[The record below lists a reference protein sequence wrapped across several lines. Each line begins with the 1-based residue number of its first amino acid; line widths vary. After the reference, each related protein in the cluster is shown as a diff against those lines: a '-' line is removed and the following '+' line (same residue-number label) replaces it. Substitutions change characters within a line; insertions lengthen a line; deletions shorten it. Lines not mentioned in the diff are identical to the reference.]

1 MLDAPVA
8 SAEAVWSA
16 PQEPAQTMTLADAMV
31 FLRQQFWLIAG
42 AAAVMLA
49 LAIVYVLLTPAT
61 YVGRAELLIEP
72 GKQPALWQDNGVVD
86 LTIDNAQVESQV
98 EVLLSERI
106 ANDVIDKL
114 GLINDPEFRTS
125 GSDYERR
132 RAALGHFENSLSAR
146 RIGQSYVIEVS
157 FRSRDPEKAAQITNA
172 VTDAYLRDQQQAKQD
187 VANQASQW
195 MEAQIAELGVEL
207 NAAAAAAQE
216 FRVSHGITD
225 TSGNNGQ
232 PQLIDKLTALE
243 AKAEAYRK
251 VYEGLLERFTQ
262 DKQQASYPV
271 SNARVITSASRPLA
285 KTYPKTK
292 LILLLAI
299 LIGLVIG
306 IAVASARVI
315 LDGSV
320 RGAKQVR
327 QALGLAVLGLLPK
340 QRPEQAAEGLTPD
353 RVEVI
358 DAPLSPF
365 SEAMRNVKLSVERA
379 CGSQS
384 GCCLGILSLEPEE
397 ATSTVAVNLAA
408 LFAASRA
415 RTVLVDADFRER
427 RLTRRLI
434 PQPRIGL
441 AEALRDGDMADTLLV
456 DPKTNAHILP
466 IGSRSPVANPADLL
480 DSPALPALL
489 AKLKERFAT
498 VLVAPPPLQSASD
511 ARAVAPLLDGC
522 ILVATHGRT
531 SLRALED
538 AVELLRADNVS
549 LFGVVLTDVS
559 KDIPPLFGVHFAQ
572 LRDFDYADFVQ
583 RLARSIHERRRGAA
597 E

>member
-1 MLDAPVA
+1 MLDTPVT
-8 SAEAVWSA
+8 SAETNWAA
-16 PQEPAQTMTLADAMV
+16 PQQPAQTITLADAMV
-31 FLRQQFWLIAG
+31 FLRQQLWLIAG
-42 AAAVMLA
+42 VVAVMLA
-49 LAIVYVLLTPAT
+49 LAIFYVLLTPAT

-72 GKQPALWQDNGVVD
+72 GKQRAFWQDNGVVD

-114 GLINDPEFRTS
+114 GLINDPEFRS
-125 GSDYERR
+125 PGSDYERR

-146 RIGQSYVIEVS
+146 RVGQSYVIEVS
-157 FRSRDPEKAAQITNA
+157 FRSRDPEKAAQITSA

-195 MEAQIAELGVEL
+195 MEAQIAQLSVQL
-207 NAAAAAAQE
+207 NDAAAAVQE
-216 FRVSHGITD
+216 FRVSHGITE
-225 TSGNNGQ
+225 TGNNSGQ
-232 PQLIDKLTALE
+232 PQLIDKLTGLE

-306 IAVASARVI
+306 IAAASARVM

-320 RGAKQVR
+320 RSAKQLR
-327 QALGLAVLGLLPK
+327 QILGLAVLGSLPK
-340 QRPEQAAEGLTPD
+340 QRAEQAAEGLTPD
-353 RVEVI
+353 RVEVV

-365 SEAMRNVKLSVERA
+365 SQAMRNVKLSVERA
-379 CGSQS
+379 CGGQS
-384 GCCLGILSLEPEE
+384 GCSLGILSLEPEE
-397 ATSTVAVNLAA
+397 AATAVAVNLAA

-415 RTVLVDADFRER
+415 RTALVDADFRER
-427 RLTRRLI
+427 RLTRRLM

-441 AEALRDGDMADTLLV
+441 AEALRDGDIADTLLA
-456 DPKTNAHILP
+456 DPKTNMHILP

-480 DSPALPALL
+480 DSPAWPALL
-489 AKLKERFAT
+489 LKLKDQFEAI
-498 VLVAPPPLQSASD
+498 VIAPPPLRSTSD

-538 AVELLRADNVS
+538 AVELLRADNVR
-549 LFGVVLTDVS
+549 LLGVVLTDVS
-559 KDIPPLFGVHFAQ
+559 EDIPPLFGVHFNR
-572 LRDFDYADFVQ
+572 LRDFDRAEFVQ
-583 RLARSIHERRRGAA
+583 QLARSIHERRRGAA

>member
-8 SAEAVWSA
+8 SAEAAWAA
-16 PQEPAQTMTLADAMV
+16 PQEPAQTMTLADATV

-42 AAAVMLA
+42 TVAVMLA
-49 LAIVYVLLTPAT
+49 LSILYVLLTPAT

-72 GKQPALWQDNGVVD
+72 GKQRALWQDNGAVD
-86 LTIDNAQVESQV
+86 LTIDNAEVESQV
-98 EVLLSERI
+98 EVLQSERI

-114 GLINDPEFRTS
+114 GLIDDPEFHTS

-157 FRSRDPEKAAQITNA
+157 FRSRDPEKAAQIDNA

-216 FRVSHGITD
+216 FRVSHGISETAN
-225 TSGNNGQ
+225 NNGQ

-243 AKAEAYRK
+243 AKAQAYRK

-271 SNARVITSASRPLA
+271 SNARVITSASRALA

-292 LILLLAI
+292 LILLLAM
-299 LIGLVIG
+299 LSGLVIG
-306 IAVASARVI
+306 IAAASARVM

-320 RGAKQVR
+320 RSAKQLR
-327 QALGLAVLGLLPK
+327 QILGLAVLGSLPK
-340 QRPEQAAEGLTPD
+340 QREEQASDGPTAD
-353 RVEVI
+353 RVEVV

-379 CGSQS
+379 CGSQPS
-384 GCCLGILSLEPEE
+384 CCLGVLSLEPEE
-397 ATSTVAVNLAA
+397 AATTVAVNLAA
-408 LFAASRA
+408 LFAASRTRA
-415 RTVLVDADFRER
+415 ALVDADFREH
-427 RLTRRLI
+427 RLTRRLA
-434 PQPRIGL
+434 PAARIGL
-441 AEALRDGDMADTLLV
+441 AEALRDGDVADTLLA
-456 DPKTNAHILP
+456 DPKTNVHVLP
-466 IGSRSPVANPADLL
+466 VGSRASVANPADLL

-489 AKLKERFAT
+489 AKLKERFAAI
-498 VLVAPPPLQSASD
+498 VIAPPPLRSASD

-538 AVELLRADNVS
+538 AVELLRADNVN
-549 LFGVVLTDVS
+549 LLGVVLADVS
-559 KDIPPLFGVHFAQ
+559 EDIPPLFGVHFDQ
-572 LRDFDYADFVQ
+572 LRDLDY
-583 RLARSIHERRRGAA
+583 RLARFTRQGARGAA